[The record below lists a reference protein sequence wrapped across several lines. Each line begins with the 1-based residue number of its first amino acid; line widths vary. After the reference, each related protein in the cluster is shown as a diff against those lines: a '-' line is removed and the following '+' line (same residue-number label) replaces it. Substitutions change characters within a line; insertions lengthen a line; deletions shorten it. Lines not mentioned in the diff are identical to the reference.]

1 MEILLFLVVSM
12 ALYLIYKSHQ
22 SAAFKVTMPDY
33 EVHHYLLTPEG
44 ISIYNKIN
52 NIIAEDECCYIKV
65 SAAACLRPVSST
77 DEVQYLRLSHAI
89 ANKYFDL
96 LICEK
101 HSLQPRL
108 AILINQKNEP
118 NEKHNLLNIHQADKV
133 SHDDVKS
140 HHHHNHR
147 HHDNRHNQ
155 LKSDDHTM
163 SHAIFTV
170 EQIQMLKQSCDE
182 AGLPCIFMSLD
193 ALSNPQTLQDTIAPY
208 VNSYA

>member
-52 NIIAEDECCYIKV
+52 NVIAEDECCCIKV

-77 DEVQYLRLSHAI
+77 DEAQYLRLSHAI
-89 ANKYFDL
+89 ANKYFDF

-108 AILINQKNEP
+108 AILINQNNEP
-118 NEKHNLLNIHQADKV
+118 NEKHNLLNVHQADKV
-133 SHDDVKS
+133 SHDDVK
-140 HHHHNHR
+140 NHR
-147 HHDNRHNQ
+147 HHDNRHNR
-155 LKSDDHTM
+155 LKSDAHTM

-193 ALSNPQTLQDTIAPY
+193 TLSNPQTLQDTIAPY